1 MGNFGSGKTYWTFL
15 ELFKLNKDKNY
26 IIANV
31 PYSIVDH
38 YRSTQE
44 DLLQVFEI
52 LGRYSEESNRNVK
65 DLFKTRK
72 QQKNI
77 ILVVD
82 EAHLYLW
89 ARESLT
95 KASIPNQ
102 LKTIFTQ
109 CRKRKIRSILIT
121 QRLTQIDIYVRRL
134 SDYVE
139 EYHYTNLIVFERVRK
154 RVYLNKGDVA
164 DIETDN
170 SIKIT
175 NDGEAQTIKQDTQLS
190 SSIFRPLTT
199 GLQILSYLDKD
210 HQRMIKEEYKTLHIC
225 GYEDIAV
232 KPLTYEAFCEWI
244 KVPKKNQGE
253 EKKWLIKKFKLWYQ
267 KVLVWY
273 NKRELNLDLEYY
285 DDELRR
291 DLKLREVEED
301 LERKENK
308 RLDYFRKLELEENG
322 SNTWEPTREARSEL
336 SESSWQ
342 DNSYRGHRANW
353 ELSNRRK
360 DHYKGLNFYQPT
372 SMNRGL

>member
-95 KASIPNQ
+95 KASILNQ

-109 CRKRKIRSILIT
+109 CRKRKIRIT
-121 QRLTQIDIYVRRL
+121 VWT
-134 SDYVE
+134 
-139 EYHYTNLIVFERVRK
+139 
-154 RVYLNKGDVA
+154 
-164 DIETDN
+164 
-170 SIKIT
+170 
-175 NDGEAQTIKQDTQLS
+175 
-190 SSIFRPLTT
+190 
-199 GLQILSYLDKD
+199 
-210 HQRMIKEEYKTLHIC
+210 
-225 GYEDIAV
+225 
-232 KPLTYEAFCEWI
+232 
-244 KVPKKNQGE
+244 E
-253 EKKWLIKKFKLWYQ
+253 EKW
-267 KVLVWY
+267 
-273 NKRELNLDLEYY
+273 
-285 DDELRR
+285 
-291 DLKLREVEED
+291 
-301 LERKENK
+301 
-308 RLDYFRKLELEENG
+308 
-322 SNTWEPTREARSEL
+322 NTV
-336 SESSWQ
+336 
-342 DNSYRGHRANW
+342 
-353 ELSNRRK
+353 
-360 DHYKGLNFYQPT
+360 
-372 SMNRGL
+372 